1 MAEQLSEVRD
11 GMRID
16 WDVIIPVEDGHLV
29 ADVFRPDDD
38 QPHPVL
44 LASGPYAKGLAFADG
59 YSHQWTSLV
68 RDHPEVL
75 DGSTGSY
82 QVWEYPDPE
91 RWVPHGYVCV
101 RVDTRGTGAS
111 PGEVD
116 FFSPQ
121 ETRDLFTCVE
131 WAGTQPW
138 SSGKVGML
146 GISYL
151 ASNQWQVAA
160 LRPPHLVAICPR
172 SPSQRCRV
180 RTGAGWACTPA
191 ATSRRSPR
199 WPRTRSGSK
208 CTVWSIGPS
217 STPTTAS
224 RCSTASSTGSSKTP
238 TTVGIAL
245 RACNSKSAPQK
256 GLSAATSMSG
266 LWRAP
271 AGHGST
277 STLPAADSPK
287 PNPGGQHRHRL
298 RPDTTRSCSAPR
310 HWPSHQRSPD
320 RRH

>member
-1 MAEQLSEVRD
+1 MTEQLSEVRD
-11 GMRID
+11 GMLID

-44 LASGPYAKGLAFADG
+44 LAAGPYAKGLAFADG

-146 GISYL
+146 GIS
-151 ASNQWQVAA
+151 
-160 LRPPHLVAICPR
+160 
-172 SPSQRCRV
+172 
-180 RTGAGWACTPA
+180 
-191 ATSRRSPR
+191 
-199 WPRTRSGSK
+199 
-208 CTVWSIGPS
+208 
-217 STPTTAS
+217 
-224 RCSTASSTGSSKTP
+224 
-238 TTVGIAL
+238 
-245 RACNSKSAPQK
+245 
-256 GLSAATSMSG
+256 
-266 LWRAP
+266 
-271 AGHGST
+271 
-277 STLPAADSPK
+277 
-287 PNPGGQHRHRL
+287 
-298 RPDTTRSCSAPR
+298 
-310 HWPSHQRSPD
+310 
-320 RRH
+320 